1 LSRLPIWRMCQALI
15 KIKKAAQK
23 DISALSKLLLALLE
37 NKNIQVYQDNVA
49 KFGIP
54 EDYVKNA
61 FAEETLLKAAATGK
75 TTFHI
80 ALDGDKI
87 AGFAQVTLQDD
98 YIAELERI
106 IVFPQYVRQGV
117 GTQLLHKAI
126 IDQKQKGTK
135 TLIANAGKDE
145 AHARRF
151 YEKNGFT
158 QISETLIDAPWG
170 KKLTLVTYQ
179 LHINR

>member
-1 LSRLPIWRMCQALI
+1 MCQALI

-37 NKNIQVYQDNVA
+37 NKNSQVYQDNVA

-54 EDYVKNA
+54 EDYVKSA
-61 FAEETLLKAAATGK
+61 FAEETLLKAAATGN
-75 TTFHI
+75 TTFYL
-80 ALDGDKI
+80 ALNGDKI

-106 IVFPQYVRQGV
+106 IVFPQYARQGV
-117 GTQLLHKAI
+117 GTHLLHKAI
-126 IDQKQKGTK
+126 TDQKQKGTK
-135 TLIANAGKDE
+135 TLIVNAGKDE

-158 QISETLIDAPWG
+158 QINETLIDAPWG
-170 KKLTLVTYQ
+170 KKLALVTYQ